1 MKLRTLLAPAAV
13 LLAGLLVSSH
23 HASAQADLPFA
34 KAEAVGMSSKRLERI
49 TAFIKDYVDTDQI
62 AGAVTLVARKGKI
75 VHFESQGWRYK
86 EENQPMEKDAIF
98 SLASMTKPIVSTALM
113 MLWEDGKFML
123 DDPISKWLP
132 SYANKQVLDP
142 LTGRRVPA
150 RPVTVRHIL
159 SHTSG
164 LSLAPST
171 GATPLTD
178 LPPDVA
184 RSDAGA
190 RRLRAE
196 GASASLADARP
207 ADARAEAGRLQP
219 GDRGDDDDALEQAA
233 APARP
238 KTLLEAVERA
248 AGSPLAFQPGDRWQ
262 YGSSTDFVAILVEKM
277 SGLTIDEFVRTRIF
291 QPLGMRDTFYN
302 IPREKVNKVAAIY
315 RPDRNG
321 KITLLRKPEYHEP
334 TTYFPGVAG
343 LNATAADYFRFSQM
357 LLNGGEYNGQRLL
370 GRMTVNAMI
379 TNQIGTGKPV
389 YIRGDGYGFGLGF
402 AVLTDPSK
410 SPDALSIGTFT
421 WGGANGTLFWID
433 PQEDLIGIMMI
444 QINPYTQFSIR
455 PLFSVAVSQAITDS
469 LADQKPRI
477 MGYQTPR

>member
-1 MKLRTLLAPAAV
+1 MRFRTTGILAVMLLGALV
-13 LLAGLLVSSH
+13 LTAHQIV
-23 HASAQADLPFA
+23 AQADLPLA
-34 KAEAVGMSSKRLERI
+34 KAESVGMSSKRLERI
-49 TAFIKDYVDTDQI
+49 NAFIKDYIDTNQI

-113 MLWEDGKFML
+113 MLWEDGRFML

-132 SYANKQVLDP
+132 SYAKKEVLDP
-142 LTGRRVPA
+142 LTGRRAPA
-150 RPVTVRHIL
+150 QPVTVRHVL

-164 LSLAPST
+164 LSLTPST
-171 GATPLTD
+171 SPAPLTD
-178 LPPDVA
+178 GEP
-184 RSDAGA
+184 
-190 RRLRAE
+190 
-196 GASASLADARP
+196 LAAQQSS
-207 ADARAEAGRLQP
+207 G
-219 GDRGDDDDALEQAA
+219 

-238 KTLLEAVERA
+238 KTLAEAIERA
-248 AGSPLAFQPGDRWQ
+248 AGTPLAFQPGERWQ

-277 SGLTIDEFVRTRIF
+277 SGMTIDEFVRTRIF

-302 IPREKVNKVAAIY
+302 IPREKVAKVAAIY
-315 RPDRNG
+315 RPDKDG
-321 KITLLRKPEYHEP
+321 KIALSRKPEYREP

-343 LNATAADYFRFSQM
+343 LNGTAADYFKFSQM

-370 GRMTVNAMI
+370 GRMTVNMMI
-379 TNQIGTGKPV
+379 TNQIGPGKPV

-402 AVLTDPSK
+402 GVLTNPAK
-410 SPDALSIGTFT
+410 AADALSIGTFT

-433 PQEDLIGIMMI
+433 PQEDLIGILMI
-444 QINPYTQFSIR
+444 QINPYSHFNIR

-477 MGYQTPR
+477 MGYDTPR